1 VLSNPTHRLA
11 LERQLASWGVAVEAV
26 DSEALAL
33 EHALDAVADG
43 TPFDVLLV
51 DESVS
56 LHAPLHGTP
65 GGVVGMTLAD
75 SVLADTP
82 RVVLTRRGSTEAAA
96 SEHPQTVLLNRPVRQ
111 RQLFAAVARAVGRAR
126 VAEPRR
132 LDAHA
137 QQRPIEVSSAEP
149 VRVLVAEDNRVNQ
162 EVARRLLARLGCEAT
177 IVGTGAEAVAASA
190 RETYDA
196 ILMDCQMPEL
206 DGYEATAA
214 IRLREGSV
222 GPMRTRRVPIVALTA
237 SAMPGDRERCL
248 AAGMNDYVAKPMTL
262 ERLAEALGR
271 WIPGRIAVVSEPSR
285 EVDGHGPE
293 HPAEP
298 ALDTTVLAQL
308 ADEERG
314 GDPAFVVEVIDL
326 FLEQVAPMPDEL
338 RAAVAA
344 GDLPTA
350 ARIVHTLQSS
360 SGNIGAVRLQ
370 RLCRDAERLAG
381 TDRGDG
387 LAEMADQVLAEI
399 ERVIRALQIERQRS
413 AA

>member
-1 VLSNPTHRLA
+1 
-11 LERQLASWGVAVEAV
+11 
-26 DSEALAL
+26 
-33 EHALDAVADG
+33 
-43 TPFDVLLV
+43 
-51 DESVS
+51 
-56 LHAPLHGTP
+56 
-65 GGVVGMTLAD
+65 
-75 SVLADTP
+75 
-82 RVVLTRRGSTEAAA
+82 
-96 SEHPQTVLLNRPVRQ
+96 
-111 RQLFAAVARAVGRAR
+111 
-126 VAEPRR
+126 
-132 LDAHA
+132 
-137 QQRPIEVSSAEP
+137 
-149 VRVLVAEDNRVNQ
+149 
-162 EVARRLLARLGCEAT
+162 
-177 IVGTGAEAVAASA
+177 
-190 RETYDA
+190 
-196 ILMDCQMPEL
+196 
-206 DGYEATAA
+206 
-214 IRLREGSV
+214 
-222 GPMRTRRVPIVALTA
+222 MRTRRVPIVALTA

-271 WIPGRIAVVSEPSR
+271 WIPGRIAVVSERGR
-285 EVDGHGPE
+285 EADGHGSEAPT
-293 HPAEP
+293 EP
-298 ALDTTVLAQL
+298 ALDATVLAQL

-370 RLCRDAERLAG
+370 RLCKDAERLAR

-399 ERVIRALQIERQRS
+399 ERVIGALRVERQRS